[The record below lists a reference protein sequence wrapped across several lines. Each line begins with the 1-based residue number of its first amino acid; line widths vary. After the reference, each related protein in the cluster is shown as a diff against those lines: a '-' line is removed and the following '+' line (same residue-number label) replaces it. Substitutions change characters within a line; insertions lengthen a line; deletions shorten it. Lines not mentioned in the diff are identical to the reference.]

1 MDGRPSHDG
10 QVLLEVGRI
19 DKPHGLRGEV
29 VVSLITP
36 RLERLAAGSV
46 LQTDRGPVTVQSSR
60 PHQHRFLVRFDRI
73 TDRDAAEGWRG
84 VVLSA
89 PPVLDADDGTLWLH
103 ELVGATVVDQHGTSH
118 GTVVALLDNP
128 ASDLLELA
136 DGRLIPLVFVVGHEP
151 GVRIDV
157 DVPSGLLDDWYLE
170 GREDAP

>member
-10 QVLLEVGRI
+10 PVLLEVGRI

-46 LQTDRGPVTVQSSR
+46 LQTDRGPVTVQFSR

-73 TDRDAAEGWRG
+73 TDRDTAEGWRG

-89 PPVLDADDGTLWLH
+89 PPVLDADEDTLWLH
-103 ELVGATVVDQHGTSH
+103 ELVGAIVVDQHGRSH

-128 ASDLLELA
+128 ASDLLELT
-136 DGRLIPLVFVVGHEP
+136 DGRLVPLVFVVGHEP

-157 DVPSGLLDDWYLE
+157 DVPPGLLDDGYVE

>member
-1 MDGRPSHDG
+1 MDGGPHHDG
-10 QVLLEVGRI
+10 PVLLEVGRI

-36 RLERLAAGSV
+36 RLERLEPGSV
-46 LQTDRGPVTVQSSR
+46 LQTDRGDLTVQSSS

-73 TDRDAAEGWRG
+73 ADREAADAWRG

-89 PPVLDADDGTLWLH
+89 HPIVDPDDDTLWLH

-151 GVRIDV
+151 GVSIQV
-157 DVPSGLLDDWYLE
+157 DVPPGLLDDGFVDGHGE
-170 GREDAP
+170 AT